1 MAKTETSNRR
11 SKLKGGKNYSE
22 DAPFILT
29 FAVLSVLYVA
39 LAFLP
44 TPDPGTLQHY
54 HLSTTSYRWLI
65 LPIVIFFVII
75 WLTALYGSLR
85 IKQYARII
93 RGSRE
98 ATGLDILSSG
108 FMALALMLPL
118 TSDLS
123 SLANSISRYHET
135 YREPLTIIIN
145 YVNLVVMAV
154 ALSLI
159 AGGAE
164 KLAALANRKHLQ
176 LPENFWVL
184 GFIIISSLYG
194 YFLISQPSEKSLAVR
209 PYYLPHWA
217 VLVTL
222 AMPYLYFW
230 YRGFKGAYMLFE
242 YQKNVRGW
250 LYKKALRY
258 LAAGVSVVV
267 LSSVL
272 TRMLTTIPSQL
283 NHLNLTPVL
292 VIIFGLLAVIAIG
305 YGLIALGANRLRKI
319 EEV

>member
-1 MAKTETSNRR
+1 
-11 SKLKGGKNYSE
+11 
-22 DAPFILT
+22 
-29 FAVLSVLYVA
+29 
-39 LAFLP
+39 
-44 TPDPGTLQHY
+44 
-54 HLSTTSYRWLI
+54 
-65 LPIVIFFVII
+65 
-75 WLTALYGSLR
+75 
-85 IKQYARII
+85 
-93 RGSRE
+93 
-98 ATGLDILSSG
+98 
-108 FMALALMLPL
+108 
-118 TSDLS
+118 
-123 SLANSISRYHET
+123 
-135 YREPLTIIIN
+135 
-145 YVNLVVMAV
+145 MAV